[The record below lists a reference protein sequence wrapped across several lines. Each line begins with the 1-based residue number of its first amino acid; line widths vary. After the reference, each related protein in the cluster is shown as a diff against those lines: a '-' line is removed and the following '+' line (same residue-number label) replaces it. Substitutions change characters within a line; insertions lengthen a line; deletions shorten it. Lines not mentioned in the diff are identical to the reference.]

1 MTKIWAIILAAGAST
16 RMHRQKLL
24 LPYRDKTIV
33 ETVIDNAMCL
43 VDKNIV
49 VVVGANKE
57 EIISQIGNRPVNYCV
72 NKNFMDGMLSSVICG
87 FKALP
92 KDADAAMIFLGDQP
106 QIPKNA
112 AQKVIEAWQRNEK
125 GIVIPTFNGRRGHP
139 VLFETNYR
147 SKIEKLN
154 PEEGLR
160 SLSRKFKEDV
170 LEVDCNISEILR
182 DIDTPEEYNLEI
194 NKL

>member
-1 MTKIWAIILAAGAST
+1 MDVVW
-16 RMHRQKLL
+16 
-24 LPYRDKTIV
+24 D
-33 ETVIDNAMCL
+33 
-43 VDKNIV
+43 IV

-92 KDADAAMIFLGDQP
+92 KDAEAAMIFLGDQP

-112 AQKVIEAWQRNEK
+112 AQKVIKAWQQSEK
-125 GIVIPTFNGRRGHP
+125 GIVIPTYTGRRGHP

-147 SKIEKLN
+147 SEIEKLN